1 MCANFQPIT
10 HAQAP
15 LYTSNQLTFDFKDD
29 IYPNYDSP
37 LLFRNPVNRQIEWRQ
52 VRFGMIPKWAESIDI
67 TKYTYN
73 ARTETVM
80 QKPSFKNAWYN
91 SQFALVPLQTIYEPL
106 YTGDKSQRFGI
117 HRTDGEPFTVACIY
131 EIARI
136 DGEVGRSMSMLTIN
150 ADNHPFMS
158 QFHRPKDEK
167 RSIVVIPPEL
177 RQAWL
182 TCHVSHAHQFLQP
195 MPDKFTAEYRPRN
208 VTSNNSSAQSE
219 LF

>member
-73 ARTETVM
+73 ARTETVS
-80 QKPSFKNAWYN
+80 KP
-91 SQFALVPLQTIYEPL
+91 PTIPS
-106 YTGDKSQRFGI
+106 TGFLD
-117 HRTDGEPFTVACIY
+117 E
-131 EIARI
+131 AR
-136 DGEVGRSMSMLTIN
+136 
-150 ADNHPFMS
+150 
-158 QFHRPKDEK
+158 
-167 RSIVVIPPEL
+167 
-177 RQAWL
+177 
-182 TCHVSHAHQFLQP
+182 
-195 MPDKFTAEYRPRN
+195 
-208 VTSNNSSAQSE
+208 
-219 LF
+219 